1 MRAAV
6 RSAAAVFVAT
16 VALFASIS
24 KADDYPSRPIRV
36 ISPFA
41 PGGGL
46 DVVLRPLL
54 QKMSDLLG
62 QNFFLDNKSGANG
75 MVGIQFGV
83 HSIADGY
90 TLIGVTSG
98 AVTINPNVYAKM
110 TYDTAKDL
118 VPIVNVASA
127 PFVMVVNPQVKA
139 QNVKEFIALVKN
151 GKEQLT
157 YGSPGIG
164 GTNHLGSEYFLQLT
178 GLKMVHVPYRGSQPL
193 MTDLIGGHVDMA
205 FDSVMATVPLI
216 HSGKLRALGVAA
228 PQRSAVAPEI
238 PTLAEEGGPAFD
250 LESWY
255 GLMAPAGTPQPII
268 DKLHDAAVKALA
280 DPQLKALYAQLG
292 LNVIGNT
299 PAQFAAQIRSD
310 TARWA
315 EVAKTAKIKA
325 E

>member
-1 MRAAV
+1 MKAARTLAV
-6 RSAAAVFVAT
+6 ALAAAA
-16 VALFASIS
+16 ALVSTAAS
-24 KADDYPSRPIRV
+24 ADDYPSRPIRV

-54 QKMSDLLG
+54 QKMSESLG
-62 QNFFLDNKSGANG
+62 QNFVLENKSGANG
-75 MVGIQFGV
+75 MIGIQFGV
-83 HSIADGY
+83 HAVADGY

-98 AVTINPNVYAKM
+98 AVTINPNVYSKM
-110 TYDTAKDL
+110 TYDTARDL

-127 PFVMVVNPQVKA
+127 PFVMVVNPAVDAK
-139 QNVKEFIALVKN
+139 NVREFIALVKA
-151 GKEQLT
+151 GKSGMT

-164 GTNHLGSEYFLQLT
+164 GTNHLGAEYFLQTT

-216 HSGKLRALGVAA
+216 HAGKLRALGVAA
-228 PQRSAVAPEI
+228 PHRSAVAPEI
-238 PTLAEEGGPAFD
+238 PTLVEAGGPDFD

-255 GLMAPAGTPQPII
+255 GLMAPAGTPKPII

-280 DPQLKALYAQLG
+280 DPQLRALYASLG

-299 PAQFAAQIRSD
+299 PAQFATQIRDD

-315 EVAKTAKIKA
+315 TVVKTANIKVD
-325 E
+325 